1 MYQLPGH
8 KKKRQK
14 KKDSVFEC
22 SCQMLWNREI
32 ISKPNFKLDG
42 TIFDFFF
49 ISLRGTV
56 VYTACGWLGYA
67 QVV

>member
-1 MYQLPGH
+1 M
-8 KKKRQK
+8 
-14 KKDSVFEC
+14 FEC

-32 ISKPNFKLDG
+32 ISNPNFKLDG

-49 ISLRGTV
+49 ISLTGTV